1 MVTSFPNRKNR
12 KYKEEI
18 DDITN
23 LFITG
28 IERENIKKDATYDTL
43 KSEHRSLFDDL
54 NNMFSSGTKDD
65 KVHVC
70 NVCQYEIKDK
80 SVSLF
85 DTAPVCARC
94 ANDGFLTNL
103 GRSSAT
109 SFKNEIYQKST
120 YDDAPPL
127 EEERKRPL
135 ERMKKSHDPQQFPK
149 KSDGSKS
156 HSRVD
161 KQMLVQ
167 QTYDSLFG
175 FYEGMKSILDLNIEI
190 REMAEDVK
198 DYKTMSK
205 IDELKIDATK
215 RLQKYCKAC
224 GNTGLMWEGML
235 LNQPTI
241 MKDLGIDVMNTDLCQ
256 VCKKDGYLNL

>member
-1 MVTSFPNRKNR
+1 MVTSFPNRK
-12 KYKEEI
+12 YKKEI

-43 KSEHRSLFDDL
+43 NSEHRSLFDDL
-54 NNMFSSGTKDD
+54 NNMFSSGAKDD
-65 KVHVC
+65 KVHICSVC
-70 NVCQYEIKDK
+70 AYEIKDN

-94 ANDGFLTNL
+94 ANDGFIPPTNI

-109 SFKNEIYQKST
+109 SFKNVIYQKPT
-120 YDDAPPL
+120 YDDAPPI
-127 EEERKRPL
+127 EDEKKKPF
-135 ERMKKSHDPQQFPK
+135 ERMKKSHDPRQFPK

-156 HSRVD
+156 PSLVD

-167 QTYDSLFG
+167 QQYDSLFG
-175 FYEGMKSILDLNIEI
+175 FYEGIKSILDINIEL
-190 REMAEDVK
+190 REIAEDVK

-205 IDELKIDATK
+205 IDESKIIATK
-215 RLQKYCKAC
+215 SLQKYCKAC
-224 GNTGLMWEGML
+224 GNTGLMSEGML
-235 LNQPTI
+235 LNRPTI